1 MCRCADVQM
10 NSQINISSYC
20 EIIVRLS
27 IRLLEGI
34 KYEEDSC
41 SGGLS
46 KADKIMCR
54 CANEYRNTLLLRL
67 KVTKFTR
74 FYREKVHK
82 EFCMA
87 TIP

>member
-1 MCRCADVQM
+1 VECKKIMCRCADVQM

-34 KYEEDSC
+34 KYKEDIC

-46 KADKIMCR
+46 KADKIMCK
-54 CANEYRNTLLLRL
+54 CANEQPNQYLQLL
-67 KVTKFTR
+67 
-74 FYREKVHK
+74 
-82 EFCMA
+82 
-87 TIP
+87 